1 VEQTNYAARLRYLD
15 ANDVDDSV
23 VDYDALDVTGP
34 DGDKLG
40 DLDGFIVDAE
50 AGRVYYIVIDTGGW
64 FRTKQLLLPVGHAT
78 LDPDGKALRVDVTR
92 GALGRYPDFERSRFQ
107 EFSDED
113 LRIFESRT
121 VEACCPEE
129 EPAAS
134 ESPRQAWAY
143 DSRKHYTQP
152 GWWNTQSVGR
162 GRASSTEPLTAGTAG
177 TAAAIGAAPERIDR
191 DPARDRLLARE
202 GDEARRPAETRHRD
216 TESPHYD
223 GRAQPG
229 DVLGI
234 ETGGER
240 THVGDTAE
248 KEDERRRDAEKAAA
262 DDPPRQSER

>member
-1 VEQTNYAARLRYLD
+1 MEQTNYAARLRYLD
-15 ANDVDDSV
+15 AHDVDDSV
-23 VDYDALDVTGP
+23 VDYDALDVKGP
-34 DGDKLG
+34 DGGKLG

-50 AGRVYYIVIDTGGW
+50 AGRVYYIVIDTAGW

-78 LDPDGKALRVDVTR
+78 FDPDGKALRVDVTR
-92 GALGRYPDFERSRFQ
+92 DALSRYPDFDKSRFQ

-121 VEACCPEE
+121 VDACCPGE
-129 EPAAS
+129 EPAAG
-134 ESPRQAWAY
+134 ESAGQAWAY
-143 DSRKHYTQP
+143 ESRKHYTQP
-152 GWWNTQSVGR
+152 GWWNNQSVGT
-162 GRASSTEPLTAGTAG
+162 GRDRSTERLAAGTAG
-177 TAAAIGAAPERIDR
+177 TAAAIGAAPERVDR
-191 DPARDRLLARE
+191 DPGRDRVLARE
-202 GDEARRPAETRHRD
+202 GDEARRPAETRDRD

-240 THVGDTAE
+240 SYVGDTAE